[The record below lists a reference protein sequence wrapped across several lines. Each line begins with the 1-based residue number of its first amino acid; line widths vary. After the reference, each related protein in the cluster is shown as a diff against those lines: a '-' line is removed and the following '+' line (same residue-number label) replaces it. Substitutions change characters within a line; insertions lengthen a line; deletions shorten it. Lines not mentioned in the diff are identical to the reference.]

1 MAKGFKHGASGA
13 ALNFKV
19 VGNPQPSTARE
30 NTIWVDTDIIN
41 NYYFSPDQPVN
52 MAEYD
57 VWFAVDAAKSVEFN
71 ALKRNSIQV
80 FPGLAKQFVGGV
92 LIPKVACIYQNAE
105 WIQFSADRYY
115 LFKSGEGALVS
126 LKTYRETSAKVT
138 VTTDNIS
145 TSASS
150 DGNCYASVRTEAKID
165 LSQYTKMCLQYT
177 AATPEWGG
185 NIIGVTSTAFTK
197 GDAQPNN
204 GVSYAA
210 KTAIGK
216 AENVTR
222 AVLDIST
229 INDSLYCAFYYCG
242 TLSVTEWWLE

>member
-1 MAKGFKHGASGA
+1 MAKGFKNGAGGIL
-13 ALNFKV
+13 LNFKV
-19 VGNPQPSTARE
+19 IGNPQPSSDRE
-30 NTIWVDTDIIN
+30 NTIFVDTDKIN
-41 NYYFSPDQPVN
+41 HYFFSPEHPEN
-52 MAEYD
+52 MAEND

-71 ALKRNSIQV
+71 ALKRDSIQV
-80 FPGLAKQFVGGV
+80 FPGLAKQYIGGV
-92 LIPKVACIYQNAE
+92 LIPKVAKIYQNGE

-115 LFKSGEGALVS
+115 LFKSGEGALVA

-185 NIIGVTSTAFTK
+185 NIIGVTSTAFSK

-229 INDSLYCAFYYCG
+229 INESLYCAFYYCG

>member
-1 MAKGFKHGASGA
+1 MAKGFKHGAGGTS
-13 ALNFKV
+13 LNFKV
-19 VGNPQPSTARE
+19 ISNPKPETATE
-30 NTIWVDTDIIN
+30 NTIWVDTDRIN
-41 NYYFSPDQPVN
+41 NYYFSATQPEN
-52 MAEYD
+52 MVEYD
-57 VWFAVDAAKSVEFN
+57 VWFSVDITRSVEFN
-71 ALKRNSIQV
+71 ALKKNGIHV
-80 FPGLAKQFVGGV
+80 FPGLAKQYIGGV
-92 LIPKVACIYQNAE
+92 LIGKVASIYQNGE

-126 LKTYRETSAKVT
+126 IKTYRETSAKVS
-138 VTTDNIS
+138 VTTDSIS

-150 DGNCYASVRTEAKID
+150 DGNCYASIRTEAKID
-165 LSQYTKMCLQYT
+165 LSQYIKMCLQYT

-210 KTAIGK
+210 TTAIGQ
-216 AENVTR
+216 ATNVTK
-222 AVLDIST
+222 AVLDISA

-242 TLSVTEWWLE
+242 TLNVTEWWLE